1 MQRVVYN
8 GHKRVNSIRIQSVVI
23 INGIIATLYG
33 PAEECHHDSGML
45 SYSGLL
51 QQQGQHSYNLYQKSI
66 CLYGD

>member
-1 MQRVVYN
+1 M
-8 GHKRVNSIRIQSVVI
+8 NSIRFQSVVI

-33 PAEECHHDSGML
+33 PTEECHHDSGML